1 MLAAIGASGTTTISN
16 AAREP
21 EIVDL
26 QTFLRKLGANVRG
39 AGTSTVVV
47 EGAEQPLHGCRHR
60 ILGDRIAAATYLAA
74 AAAAGGDVFL
84 RDIDYRHLST
94 VTGVLRQAGCTLSCR
109 EDGIRLVSDGCLRA
123 VSPVRTAPYP
133 GFPTDAQAVVMSAL
147 LRSSGTTVFVENIFE
162 SRYHHVPELVRMGA
176 DIRLE
181 GRVAVVCGV
190 DRLQAAR
197 VRAMDLRG
205 GAALVIAG
213 FRPGAS
219 PRWSTSTT
227 SAGATVT
234 CPATWP
240 FWGPAYT
247 QRTQREALPMT
258 QPRRHRRTRRKRQ
271 GNFAFLYRLLAFVA
285 ICIAIVGAL
294 SLFFKADQI
303 FVTGTSRYSQQQVLR
318 ASGIRQGGNLFLL
331 NKHQA
336 ASAITEQL
344 PYVESVRIR
353 RQLPNALR
361 IEITECTHPLAME
374 QDGVL
379 WLLNGS
385 GKIID
390 KLQPGQGESCP
401 LVTGLTLTSPQL
413 GQLAVPENRDKWDL
427 LQQLW
432 QLLRSKDMA
441 GDVQSL
447 DLTDSNRITLR
458 YLDRFDVVL
467 RTDDDLD
474 YRLNYLA
481 AVVQRL
487 DGSDQGT
494 IQWDKDGKARFIPD

>member
-1 MLAAIGASGTTTISN
+1 MSLIIEGGRRLCGDLTVQGAKNSVLPILAACILSGDVCVLQRCPRLEDVDTSVAILRHLGCAVRWVGPDLEVDASTLTRWDIPDRLMRRMRSSVVFLGAILARCGQAELSYPGGCAIGARPIDLHLSALRTLGACILEEGGSLNCTAPGLSGAEIILSLPSVGATENAMLAAIGASGTTTISN

-205 GAALVIAG
+205 
-213 FRPGAS
+213 
-219 PRWSTSTT
+219 
-227 SAGATVT
+227 
-234 CPATWP
+234 
-240 FWGPAYT
+240 
-247 QRTQREALPMT
+247 
-258 QPRRHRRTRRKRQ
+258 
-271 GNFAFLYRLLAFVA
+271 
-285 ICIAIVGAL
+285 
-294 SLFFKADQI
+294 
-303 FVTGTSRYSQQQVLR
+303 
-318 ASGIRQGGNLFLL
+318 
-331 NKHQA
+331 
-336 ASAITEQL
+336 
-344 PYVESVRIR
+344 
-353 RQLPNALR
+353 
-361 IEITECTHPLAME
+361 
-374 QDGVL
+374 
-379 WLLNGS
+379 
-385 GKIID
+385 
-390 KLQPGQGESCP
+390 
-401 LVTGLTLTSPQL
+401 
-413 GQLAVPENRDKWDL
+413 
-427 LQQLW
+427 
-432 QLLRSKDMA
+432 
-441 GDVQSL
+441 
-447 DLTDSNRITLR
+447 
-458 YLDRFDVVL
+458 
-467 RTDDDLD
+467 
-474 YRLNYLA
+474 
-481 AVVQRL
+481 
-487 DGSDQGT
+487 
-494 IQWDKDGKARFIPD
+494 

>member
-1 MLAAIGASGTTTISN
+1 MSLIIEGGRRLCGDLTVQGAKNSVLPILAACILSGDVCVLQRCPRLEDVDTSVAILRHLGCAVRWVGPDLEVDASTLTRWDIPDRLMRRMRSSVVFLGAILARCGQAELSYPGGCAIGARPIDLHLSALRTLGACIREEGGSLNCTAPGLSGAEIILSLPSVGATENAMLAAIGASGTTTISN

-60 ILGDRIAAATYLAA
+60 ILGDRIAAATYLA

-213 FRPGAS
+213 LQARGITTVEHLHHIRRGYSDLPGDLALLGACIHTENTEGGAS
-219 PRWSTSTT
+219 DD
-227 SAGATVT
+227 
-234 CPATWP
+234 PAP
-240 FWGPAYT
+240 QT
-247 QRTQREALPMT
+247 Q
-258 QPRRHRRTRRKRQ
+258 
-271 GNFAFLYRLLAFVA
+271 
-285 ICIAIVGAL
+285 
-294 SLFFKADQI
+294 
-303 FVTGTSRYSQQQVLR
+303 
-318 ASGIRQGGNLFLL
+318 
-331 NKHQA
+331 
-336 ASAITEQL
+336 
-344 PYVESVRIR
+344 
-353 RQLPNALR
+353 
-361 IEITECTHPLAME
+361 THPPETA
-374 QDGVL
+374 
-379 WLLNGS
+379 
-385 GKIID
+385 GK
-390 KLQPGQGESCP
+390 LC
-401 LVTGLTLTSPQL
+401 V
-413 GQLAVPENRDKWDL
+413 
-427 LQQLW
+427 
-432 QLLRSKDMA
+432 
-441 GDVQSL
+441 SL
-447 DLTDSNRITLR
+447 
-458 YLDRFDVVL
+458 
-467 RTDDDLD
+467 
-474 YRLNYLA
+474 
-481 AVVQRL
+481 
-487 DGSDQGT
+487 
-494 IQWDKDGKARFIPD
+494 

>member
-1 MLAAIGASGTTTISN
+1 MSLIIEGGRRLCGDLTVQGAKNSVLPILAACILSGDVCVLQRCPRLEDVDTSVAILRHLGCAVRWVGPDLEVDASTLTRWDIPDRLMRRMRSSVVFLGAILARCGQAELSYPGGCAIGARPIDLHLSALRTLGACIREEGGRLDCTASGLAGAEIVLSIPSVGATENAMLAAIGASGTTTISN

-74 AAAAGGDVFL
+74 AAAAGDVFL

-123 VSPVRTAPYP
+123 VSPIRTAPYP

-213 FRPGAS
+213 LQARGITTVEHLHHIRRGYSDLPGDLALLGACIHTENTEGGAS
-219 PRWSTSTT
+219 DD
-227 SAGATVT
+227 
-234 CPATWP
+234 PAP
-240 FWGPAYT
+240 QT
-247 QRTQREALPMT
+247 Q
-258 QPRRHRRTRRKRQ
+258 
-271 GNFAFLYRLLAFVA
+271 
-285 ICIAIVGAL
+285 
-294 SLFFKADQI
+294 
-303 FVTGTSRYSQQQVLR
+303 
-318 ASGIRQGGNLFLL
+318 
-331 NKHQA
+331 
-336 ASAITEQL
+336 
-344 PYVESVRIR
+344 
-353 RQLPNALR
+353 
-361 IEITECTHPLAME
+361 THPPETA
-374 QDGVL
+374 
-379 WLLNGS
+379 
-385 GKIID
+385 GK
-390 KLQPGQGESCP
+390 LC
-401 LVTGLTLTSPQL
+401 V
-413 GQLAVPENRDKWDL
+413 
-427 LQQLW
+427 
-432 QLLRSKDMA
+432 
-441 GDVQSL
+441 SL
-447 DLTDSNRITLR
+447 
-458 YLDRFDVVL
+458 
-467 RTDDDLD
+467 
-474 YRLNYLA
+474 
-481 AVVQRL
+481 
-487 DGSDQGT
+487 
-494 IQWDKDGKARFIPD
+494 

>member
-1 MLAAIGASGTTTISN
+1 MSLIIEGGRRLCGDLTVQGAKNSVLPILAACILSGDVCVLQRCPRLEDVDTSVAILRHLGCAVRWVGPDLEVDASTLTRWDIPDRLMRRMRSSVVFLGAILARCGQAELSYPGGCAIGARPIDLHLSALRTLGACIREEGGRLDCTASGLAGAEIVLSIPSVGATENAMLAAIGASGTTTISN

-74 AAAAGGDVFL
+74 AAATGGDVFL

-213 FRPGAS
+213 LQARGITTVEHLHHIRRGYSDLPGDLALLGACIHTENTEGGAS
-219 PRWSTSTT
+219 DD
-227 SAGATVT
+227 
-234 CPATWP
+234 PAP
-240 FWGPAYT
+240 QT
-247 QRTQREALPMT
+247 Q
-258 QPRRHRRTRRKRQ
+258 
-271 GNFAFLYRLLAFVA
+271 
-285 ICIAIVGAL
+285 
-294 SLFFKADQI
+294 
-303 FVTGTSRYSQQQVLR
+303 
-318 ASGIRQGGNLFLL
+318 
-331 NKHQA
+331 
-336 ASAITEQL
+336 
-344 PYVESVRIR
+344 
-353 RQLPNALR
+353 
-361 IEITECTHPLAME
+361 THPPETA
-374 QDGVL
+374 
-379 WLLNGS
+379 
-385 GKIID
+385 GK
-390 KLQPGQGESCP
+390 LC
-401 LVTGLTLTSPQL
+401 V
-413 GQLAVPENRDKWDL
+413 
-427 LQQLW
+427 
-432 QLLRSKDMA
+432 
-441 GDVQSL
+441 SL
-447 DLTDSNRITLR
+447 
-458 YLDRFDVVL
+458 
-467 RTDDDLD
+467 
-474 YRLNYLA
+474 
-481 AVVQRL
+481 
-487 DGSDQGT
+487 
-494 IQWDKDGKARFIPD
+494 